1 MEWSKSLELISS
13 RSCGLRDTDEA
24 SKLARKESKRSLV
37 SRISTF
43 PADMDET
50 WKADIDIPQTSR
62 NPFFTYLAAII
73 AIVPRISTGLE
84 VDLPESLPSV

>member
-1 MEWSKSLELISS
+1 MKIMKIMKGLAAKFPLKWNGGIFGASS
-13 RSCGLRDTDEA
+13 RPCGRDTDEA

-50 WKADIDIPQTSR
+50 WKADIDILQAETHLSH
-62 NPFFTYLAAII
+62 I
-73 AIVPRISTGLE
+73 
-84 VDLPESLPSV
+84 